1 MESDSQGRM
10 TDCSM
15 GKAQEEKEAGD
26 GHCVSRMGE
35 KVGKRCSID
44 KLEAERTDTERRK
57 RKSITHSKGTLQ

>member
-1 MESDSQGRM
+1 
-10 TDCSM
+10 M
-15 GKAQEEKEAGD
+15 GT
-26 GHCVSRMGE
+26 VSRMGE